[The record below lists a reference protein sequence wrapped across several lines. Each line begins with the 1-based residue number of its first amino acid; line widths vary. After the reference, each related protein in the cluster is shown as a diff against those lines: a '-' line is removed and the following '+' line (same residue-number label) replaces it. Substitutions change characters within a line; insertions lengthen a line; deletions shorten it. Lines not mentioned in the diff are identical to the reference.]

1 MTADTK
7 MPPYLP
13 YPRFLMEADLALATK
28 LVYAV
33 LLDRAQLSQANGWA
47 DDNGQIYIV
56 FPIVEIAN
64 AIDRSPM
71 TVKNALNELETAGLI
86 ERQRR
91 GQSQPNRIFVK
102 IPDGQD
108 IVRLMDKKLSLR
120 RTENC
125 PPDGQKTIPLMD
137 RKLSTNNLTSNLSE
151 LPYGREGACAR
162 ARGRYENVFLLW
174 GGVGTGK
181 SYFAGCIANALME
194 QEIPVRMTNFALIL
208 NDLTAS
214 FEGRNEYIARLCRAP
229 LLILDDFGMER
240 GTEYGLEQVYNV
252 IDSRYRSRK
261 PLIVTTNLSLQDLQH
276 PQDTAHARIYDRLLE
291 MCAPIRFSGE
301 NFRRA
306 TAQDKLAR
314 LKNLMD

>member
-7 MPPYLP
+7 LPPYLP

-86 ERQRR
+86 ERKRR

-108 IVRLMDKKLSLR
+108 IVRLMDKKLSSR

-151 LPYGREGACAR
+151 LPYGREGACAC
-162 ARGRYENVFLLW
+162 ARGRYENVFLTEAEVAELQADFPTVW
-174 GGVGTGK
+174 QEYIERLSEYMASTGK
-181 SYFAGCIANALME
+181 TYKSHAATIRRWAKEDRRNGKGVSDYSCK
-194 QEIPVRMTNFALIL
+194 
-208 NDLTAS
+208 
-214 FEGRNEYIARLCRAP
+214 EGE
-229 LLILDDFGMER
+229 
-240 GTEYGLEQVYNV
+240 
-252 IDSRYRSRK
+252 
-261 PLIVTTNLSLQDLQH
+261 SL
-276 PQDTAHARIYDRLLE
+276 
-291 MCAPIRFSGE
+291 
-301 NFRRA
+301 
-306 TAQDKLAR
+306 
-314 LKNLMD
+314 

>member
-1 MTADTK
+1 

-13 YPRFLMEADLALATK
+13 FPRFLMEADLALATK

-86 ERQRR
+86 ERKRR

-108 IVRLMDKKLSLR
+108 IVRLMDKKLSSR

-151 LPYGREGACAR
+151 LPDVREGAG
-162 ARGRYENVFLLW
+162 ARGRYGNVFLTEAEVAELQADFPAVW
-174 GGVGTGK
+174 QEYIERLSEYMASTGK
-181 SYFAGCIANALME
+181 TYKSHAATIRRWAKEDRRKGKGGISDYSCK
-194 QEIPVRMTNFALIL
+194 
-208 NDLTAS
+208 
-214 FEGRNEYIARLCRAP
+214 EGE
-229 LLILDDFGMER
+229 
-240 GTEYGLEQVYNV
+240 
-252 IDSRYRSRK
+252 
-261 PLIVTTNLSLQDLQH
+261 SL
-276 PQDTAHARIYDRLLE
+276 
-291 MCAPIRFSGE
+291 
-301 NFRRA
+301 
-306 TAQDKLAR
+306 
-314 LKNLMD
+314 